1 MSQTVVKQ
9 ARKINFGSGKFE
21 ISTNGTSWTNLGA
34 MRGIVFAE
42 IWDKVTVMSDNAG
55 VIKEFIK
62 NHFATLSGNLM
73 EIDLADLN
81 TIRGG
86 IDNYSADVGESESLK
101 SGGLTQLTA
110 IQARVTNTNEVEE
123 IFRITLYKAT
133 NNKGI
138 ELSFQPDDADDPNM
152 IAVEIKG
159 SCDTARTA
167 GEQLFEIY
175 SEMSEGG
182 SASPTSSASSSVSS
196 SVSSS
201 PSASASAS

>member
-1 MSQTVVKQ
+1 MNQTTVQ
-9 ARKINFGSGKFE
+9 QSSKINFGSGKFE
-21 ISTNGTSWTNLGA
+21 ISADGISWTDLGA

-73 EIDLADLN
+73 ELDLGNLN
-81 TIRGG
+81 VIRGG
-86 IDNYSADVGESESLK
+86 IDTYAAVAGVSESLK
-101 SGGLTQLTA
+101 SGGLTELTA
-110 IQARVTNTNEVEE
+110 IQVKVTNENEDGEQ
-123 IFRITLYKAT
+123 FRITIYKAT

-152 IAVEIKG
+152 ISIEIKG
-159 SCDTARTA
+159 SCDTDLTA

-175 SEMSEGG
+175 NEQGE
-182 SASPTSSASSSVSS
+182 SVSS
-196 SVSSS
+196 
-201 PSASASAS
+201 

>member
-1 MSQTVVKQ
+1 MNQTTVKQ
-9 ARKINFGSGKFE
+9 ANKIAFGSGKFE
-21 ISTNGTSWTNLGA
+21 ISPDGNSWTDLGA

-42 IWDKVTVMSDNAG
+42 TWDKVTVTSDNAG
-55 VIKEFIK
+55 IIRELIK

-73 EIDLADLN
+73 ELDLANLN

-86 IDNYSADVGESESLK
+86 IDTYTPTAGVSESLK

-110 IQARVTNTNEVEE
+110 IQARVTNENEAGEQ
-123 IFRITLYKAT
+123 FRITLYKAT

-152 IAVEIKG
+152 ISIEIKG
-159 SCDTARTA
+159 SCDTDLTA

-175 SEMSEGG
+175 NEQGETAG
-182 SASPTSSASSSVSS
+182 S
-196 SVSSS
+196 
-201 PSASASAS
+201 